1 MELFWLSMGI
11 IIIILVTI
19 MCLKENFSSWA
30 IYYVFAL
37 MALGTYFMRRFM
49 RKRMERHQAFLNTPG
64 NRSTTPDV
72 TGHDYTPTESQDS
85 K

>member
-1 MELFWLSMGI
+1 MKIYNRIMELFWLAMGI
-11 IIIILVTI
+11 IIIILVTV

-49 RKRMERHQAFLNTPG
+49 RKRMEKHQAFL
-64 NRSTTPDV
+64 D
-72 TGHDYTPTESQDS
+72 SQ
-85 K
+85 KQK

>member
-1 MELFWLSMGI
+1 MKTYNRIMELFWLSTGI
-11 IIIILVTI
+11 IILLLVTF

-37 MALGTYFMRRFM
+37 MAFGTYFMRRFM
-49 RKRMERHQAFLNTPG
+49 RKRMEKHQEFLKNQG
-64 NRSTTPDV
+64 QN
-72 TGHDYTPTESQDS
+72 